1 MSEQTFAG
9 AILAG
14 GKSLRMGRNKAFLPA
29 GGETFLR
36 RAVGK
41 LEPYTDEIM
50 ISTGLSPQYTWL
62 GLPVVSDAYPEG
74 GALAGIEACLRS
86 SGHDLVFFLPLDMPF
101 APVAL
106 IPKMVELA
114 GELDGAVPCFAGF
127 YEPLFAVY
135 RKSCL
140 PAIRTRLERGER
152 KVRSFY
158 EDVSLRL
165 VGPEILREYG
175 DPERMFLNVNT
186 QEDYQ
191 KYREWINDE

>member
-1 MSEQTFAG
+1 MSEQKVSG

-41 LEPYTDEIM
+41 LEPYTEEIM
-50 ISTGLSPQYTWL
+50 ISTGPSPRYTWL

-74 GALAGIEACLRS
+74 GALAGIEACLGS
-86 SGHDLVFFLPLDMPF
+86 AEHDLVFFLPLDMPF
-101 APVAL
+101 APVEL
-106 IPKMVELA
+106 IPRMVELA
-114 GELDGAVPCFAGF
+114 GGMDGAVPSFGGF

-140 PAIRTRLERGER
+140 PAIRSHLERGER

-158 EDVSLRL
+158 PDVHLRI
-165 VGPEILREYG
+165 VGSDILQEYG

-186 QEDYQ
+186 LEDYQ
-191 KYREWINDE
+191 KYREWMSHE